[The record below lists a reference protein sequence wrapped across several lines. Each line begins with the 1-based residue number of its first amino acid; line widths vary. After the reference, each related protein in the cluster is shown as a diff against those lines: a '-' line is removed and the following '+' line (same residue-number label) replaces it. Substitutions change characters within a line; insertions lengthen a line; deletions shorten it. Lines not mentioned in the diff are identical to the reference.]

1 MDPVRDRPAAVAT
14 GDRWIEDT
22 WSKGKAA
29 AEAAAIPGHREFFD
43 IVEQRYP
50 NPYRSQ
56 DPQEKVGDLW
66 LTQKGK
72 GYVAGGRLRCLST
85 LGAAGGCNMSQG
97 QPLQR
102 ALASRGSLT
111 LQLLPAGQ
119 RLLCMQ
125 L

>member
-1 MDPVRDRPAAVAT
+1 MAT

-56 DPQEKVGDLW
+56 DPQEKIGDLW

-72 GYVAGGRLRCLST
+72 GYVAGGRLGCLST
-85 LGAAGGCNMSQG
+85 LCGVLQEAA
-97 QPLQR
+97 
-102 ALASRGSLT
+102 A
-111 LQLLPAGQ
+111 
-119 RLLCMQ
+119 
-125 L
+125 